1 MARGGNADPDYRLEE
16 DMIIAGTVAYMPLHR
31 PIIINKVSNFL
42 KSRFPEGHVDEFVGH
57 LPNVLGLYFCTA
69 LQGGNQREALKSKMS
84 KIGRAIDAFLDA
96 WGDIDQLEYEILQ
109 KATAKFE
116 TPKDRTRLD
125 VYPSEFHQRDLLDV
139 LGSVFLG
146 VAFLEGRLNGT
157 AQDSKRPLRV
167 FISTLLFRW
176 SQCGFPLPMWIS
188 GADANDPGSKDQDN
202 FCELVH
208 LILDDMEVPTPEGQV
223 QPRLTTGQIDAVL
236 RALLAKKNTKKI
248 PAKCPNSRL

>member
-1 MARGGNADPDYRLEE
+1 
-16 DMIIAGTVAYMPLHR
+16 
-31 PIIINKVSNFL
+31 
-42 KSRFPEGHVDEFVGH
+42 
-57 LPNVLGLYFCTA
+57 
-69 LQGGNQREALKSKMS
+69 
-84 KIGRAIDAFLDA
+84 
-96 WGDIDQLEYEILQ
+96 
-109 KATAKFE
+109 
-116 TPKDRTRLD
+116 
-125 VYPSEFHQRDLLDV
+125 V

-236 RALLAKKNTKKI
+236 RALLAKKIRKKFRPSARI
-248 PAKCPNSRL
+248 PAFEFSLGLAHDCSVARVGAHAVRSAYRCASELRIFKSMTT